1 MSSGRGLTGRRSPV
15 GVTSR
20 TVGVTSRTVGALL
33 VACMATLGSACA
45 PAAERDA
52 AAEREAELVMRSLMA
67 AFETADVALIE
78 DLFWAQATYDDFPNQ
93 HTYHGL
99 DEIVGYVTAVH
110 EWADDVYMNVGA
122 VHVTTTGGAVA
133 EWVFSGVQNRPMGSQ
148 VPVGTGREIVL
159 NGVTVIEIRDGRII
173 RAADYT
179 DAGALML
186 QLGGRIELP
195 GGGVVELEG
204 AR

>member
-1 MSSGRGLTGRRSPV
+1 
-15 GVTSR
+15 
-20 TVGVTSRTVGALL
+20 
-33 VACMATLGSACA
+33 
-45 PAAERDA
+45 
-52 AAEREAELVMRSLMA
+52 
-67 AFETADVALIE
+67 
-78 DLFWAQATYDDFPNQ
+78 
-93 HTYHGL
+93 
-99 DEIVGYVTAVH
+99 
-110 EWADDVYMNVGA
+110 
-122 VHVTTTGGAVA
+122 
-133 EWVFSGVQNRPMGSQ
+133 MGSQ